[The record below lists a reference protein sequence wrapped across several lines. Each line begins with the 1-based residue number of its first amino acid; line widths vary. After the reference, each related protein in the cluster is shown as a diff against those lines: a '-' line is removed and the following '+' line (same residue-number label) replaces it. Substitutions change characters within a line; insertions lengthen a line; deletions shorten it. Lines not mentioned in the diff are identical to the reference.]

1 MIVSIINTKGGVGKT
16 TVAIHVATLFSRIGP
31 TLLIDSD
38 IQASAASWAAWRR
51 ETQHSSSPVTVCL
64 MGKAVFNE
72 GKTLST
78 NYQYTVVDAG
88 GRDSHAFRSALLLSD
103 VSIVPI
109 GASSLD
115 TSALTD
121 VLTVVDEARDFNPK
135 VRVKALMN
143 RIDTRTKDTSELQA
157 FLEEHHI
164 PVFNTRV
171 CERVAF
177 RRSVN
182 QGCIVHEFG
191 KDPAAITEIDNLM
204 REIDT
209 LKKELSY
216 ENQASH

>member
-16 TVAIHVATLFSRIGP
+16 TIAIHIATLLSRTGP

-38 IQASAASWAAWRR
+38 LQASAASWAAWRR
-51 ETQHSSSPVTVCL
+51 ETQYSPSPVTVCL
-64 MGKAVFNE
+64 IGKAVFNE
-72 GKTLST
+72 GKTLSV

-88 GRDSHAFRSALLLSD
+88 GRDSQ
-103 VSIVPI
+103 

-121 VLTVVDEARDFNPK
+121 VLTVVDEAKDFNPK

-143 RIDTRTKDTSELQA
+143 RIDTRTKDTSDLQA
-157 FLEEHHI
+157 FLEEHRI
-164 PVFNTRV
+164 PNFNTRI

-191 KDPAAITEIDNLM
+191 KDPAAIAEIDNLM
-204 REIDT
+204 REINT
-209 LKKELSY
+209 LKEELSY
-216 ENQASH
+216 ES

>member
-1 MIVSIINTKGGVGKT
+1 MIISIINTKGGVGKT
-16 TVAIHVATLFSRIGP
+16 TVAIHIATLLSQIGP
-31 TLLIDSD
+31 TLLIDGD
-38 IQASAASWAAWRR
+38 PQASTASWAAWRR
-51 ETQHSSSPVTVCL
+51 ETQYSPSPVTVCL
-64 MGKAVFNE
+64 ISKAVFNE
-72 GKTLST
+72 GKTLSS

-88 GRDSHAFRSALLLSD
+88 GRDSHAFRSALLLAD

-121 VLTVVDEARDFNPK
+121 VLTIVDEARDFNPK

-143 RIDTRTKDTSELQA
+143 RIDTRTKDTDELQA
-157 FLEEHHI
+157 FLEEHHV
-164 PVFNTRV
+164 PTFNTRI

-191 KDPAAITEIDNLM
+191 KDPAAIAEIDNLM

-209 LKKELSY
+209 LKEELPY
-216 ENQASH
+216 ES

>member
-16 TVAIHVATLFSRIGP
+16 TIAIHIATLSSRIGP
-31 TLLIDSD
+31 TLLIDGD
-38 IQASAASWAAWRR
+38 LQASAASWAAWRR
-51 ETQHSSSPVTVCL
+51 ETEHSPSPVTVCL
-64 MGKAVFNE
+64 TGKAVFNE

-78 NYQYTVVDAG
+78 NYQYTIVDAG
-88 GRDSHAFRSALLLSD
+88 GRDSHAFRSALLLTD
-103 VSIVPI
+103 VGIVPI

-121 VLTVVDEARDFNPK
+121 VLTVVDDEAKDFNPK

-143 RIDTRTKDTSELQA
+143 RIDARTKDTGDLQA

-164 PVFNTRV
+164 PVFNARV

-177 RRSVN
+177 RHSMN

-191 KDPAAITEIDNLM
+191 KDPAAIAEIDNLM
-204 REIDT
+204 REIDA

-216 ENQASH
+216 EI

>member
-16 TVAIHVATLFSRIGP
+16 TIAIHVATLFARGGP

-38 IQASAASWAAWRR
+38 LQASAASWAAWRR
-51 ETQHSSSPVTVCL
+51 ETQYSPSPVTVCL
-64 MGKAVFNE
+64 IGKAVFNE
-72 GKTLST
+72 GRTLST

-88 GRDSHAFRSALLLSD
+88 GRDSHAFRSALLLAD
-103 VSIVPI
+103 VGIVPI

-121 VLTVVDEARDFNPK
+121 ALTVVDEAKDFNPK

-143 RIDTRTKDTSELQA
+143 RIDTRTKDTGELQA

-164 PVFNTRV
+164 PVFNARV
-171 CERVAF
+171 CERVAY

-191 KDPAAITEIDNLM
+191 KDPAATAEINSLMHEIDS
-204 REIDT
+204 
-209 LKKELSY
+209 LKKELAY
-216 ENQASH
+216 ED

>member
-16 TVAIHVATLFSRIGP
+16 TIAIHIASLLSRTGP
-31 TLLIDSD
+31 TLLIDGD
-38 IQASAASWAAWRR
+38 LQASAASWAAWRR
-51 ETQHSSSPVTVCL
+51 ETEYSPSPVTVCL
-64 MGKAVFNE
+64 IGKAVFNE
-72 GKTLST
+72 GKTLCT

-88 GRDSHAFRSALLLSD
+88 GRDSHAFRSALLLAD

-121 VLTVVDEARDFNPK
+121 VLTVVDEAKDFNPK

-143 RIDTRTKDTSELQA
+143 RIDTRTKDTSDLQA
-157 FLEEHHI
+157 FLKEHHI

-191 KDPAAITEIDNLM
+191 KDPAAIAEIDNLM
-204 REIDT
+204 REINT
-209 LKKELSY
+209 LKEELSY
-216 ENQASH
+216 ES